1 MSFISTLKFSHIH
14 KASKWQNWGLNEN
27 LLYFQG
33 IIFSRWSTGSL
44 SRFAMLSKVLVASF
58 LEMKFFSPSIVFEM
72 LCSYWTLFAGSEKSS
87 SNFYP
92 YLILPRKKNIMYIT
106 FMTIKKKI
114 LYGRKQIIV
123 RGLHK
128 NLPRMY
134 IFCWWNVNGRH
145 KILLTLICA
154 FKEPRW

>member
-1 MSFISTLKFSHIH
+1 MSFISTLQFSHIH

-33 IIFSRWSTGSL
+33 VIFLPWSTGSL
-44 SRFAMLSKVLVASF
+44 SRFAMLFKVLVTSF
-58 LEMKFFSPSIVFEM
+58 LEMKFFSPSIVPEM
-72 LCSYWTLFAGSEKSS
+72 LCSYC
-87 SNFYP
+87 P
-92 YLILPRKKNIMYIT
+92 YLQGLRNHHQTSTHIWSYPEKKTYIVYYIYDHQEENFIWKEANI
-106 FMTIKKKI
+106 
-114 LYGRKQIIV
+114 
-123 RGLHK
+123 RGLYK

-145 KILLTLICA
+145 KILLTLIFA